1 MDKKVLSVFL
11 FFVLIHFS
19 GFAQSKAD
27 FIYDLKLKNIGK
39 NKGCEVTLTY
49 HTKNSKLSYLALP
62 NIWGANA
69 GLDFIQIKKVK
80 GAKLV
85 KYKKGNVRLDLK
97 HKENATIQVTYFVK
111 SLVKDSV
118 YGHQQEFLPNVQENY
133 FVLFTNSILL
143 TLLDTT
149 NQQYSFDINWIDYP
163 SNYINKPQTSFGDG
177 LAQSLNFMEISEL
190 QNGVLVGGDFK
201 TITYSDTERD
211 RKIRFI
217 YRSKWKFEPQQMA
230 DLVISTFKFQQSFW
244 NDYSTKEYSVFMSP
258 AHAENEFEMSYNG
271 TGLHNSFNVIATNN
285 GNTNPENMAYLFNH
299 ELMHHWIGNT
309 IQNGVD
315 EELSYWFSEGFTD
328 YFTYYNM
335 RESKLISEDEFYL
348 RMDSVF
354 TAHFGD
360 DLCTAIND
368 SIKPNFW
375 KHRYYGKLPYNRG
388 NIFAYYLDNLIQ
400 FKTQGKVKLVTVMQ
414 KMMQEALIKKRPFDK
429 NWLNETVKELAGFEI
444 LELIEKHIMKGELI
458 PIDEF
463 NVVLNRKIVLKET
476 KVFEV
481 GFETTKNSE
490 GKTVISLVKIN
501 SGAEKA
507 GIKVGQIVEGYSIFG
522 SANALSELYIKSE
535 KGSVKIE
542 FYPYI
547 LKMLPQHVQ

>member
-1 MDKKVLSVFL
+1 MTKRLTFVFTL
-11 FFVLIHFS
+11 FVLIHS
-19 GFAQSKAD
+19 TSLAQNTAD
-27 FIYDLKLKNIGK
+27 FVYDLKLNNSGT

-49 HTKNSKLSYLALP
+49 HSKHSKMSYFALP

-69 GLDFIQIKKVK
+69 GLDFVQIKKVK
-80 GAKLV
+80 GAKLI
-85 KYKKGNVRLDLK
+85 KHKKGNVRLDLK

-118 YGHQQEFLPNVQENY
+118 YRHQEEFLPNVQENY

-143 TLLDTT
+143 TLLDTS
-149 NQQYSFDINWIDYP
+149 NQQYSFDLNWLNYP
-163 SNYINKPQTSFGDG
+163 TNYINKPQTSFGDG
-177 LAQSLNFMEISEL
+177 LAQSLNFMTIGDL

-201 TITYSDTERD
+201 TITYSDTEKN

-217 YRSKWKFEPQQMA
+217 YRSKWQFEPKVMA

-258 AHAENEFEMSYNG
+258 AFAENEYVMSYNG

-285 GNTNPENMAYLFNH
+285 VNTNPENMAYLFNH

-335 RESKLISEDEFYL
+335 RESKLISEDEFYV

-388 NIFAYYLDNLIQ
+388 NIFAYYLDNLLQ
-400 FKTQGKVKLVTVMQ
+400 VKTQGKVKLVTVMQ

-444 LELIEKHIMKGELI
+444 LDIIDRFIMKGELI
-458 PIDEF
+458 SINEF
-463 NVVLNRKIVLKET
+463 NEVLNRKIVLKET
-476 KVFEV
+476 KVFDI
-481 GFETTKNSE
+481 GFETNKNAE
-490 GKTVISLVKIN
+490 GKTVVSFVKSN

-522 SANALSELYIKSE
+522 SANALSELYIKTD
-535 KGSVKIE
+535 KGSSKIE

-547 LKMLPQHVQ
+547 SKMLPQHVE